1 VTNSRVK
8 RVKSFENQWTVAAFF
23 KNILDASEDN
33 SFGRMLIDRNGTK
46 WMATNR
52 DGVVGFN
59 ESNNTFKKNT
69 IGTDTGNLP
78 ASDVRALAIDNRN
91 QLWIGTIKACSI
103 A

>member
-8 RVKSFENQWTVAAFF
+8 NGLKVLKTNGQWQRFSTE
-23 KNILDASEDN
+23 NILDASEDN

-59 ESNNTFKKNT
+59 ESNNTFKNDYRYGYRKF
-69 IGTDTGNLP
+69 TGF
-78 ASDVRALAIDNRN
+78 R
-91 QLWIGTIKACSI
+91 C
-103 A
+103 